1 MQTTYRFYNGTRS
14 NIANNLRNNA
24 WQLNWNTTLFGG
36 QVRQDIDAGISD
48 NEDFVDSRRLM
59 KAYSLALHA
68 ISSKFLYMAINP

>member
-1 MQTTYRFYNGTRS
+1 MHGREGHNPGGVAAKRSQYLNG
-14 NIANNLRNNA
+14 ICQDL
-24 WQLNWNTTLFGG
+24 LFGG

-59 KAYSLALHA
+59 KAYSLALYA